1 VFRWFWALL
10 HRYRQV
16 LGGMGY
22 VKNFSARG
30 VREGQGPLMQILD
43 PNIISETIGAKVEIK
58 TQLDVVKYW
67 LRVQ

>member
-1 VFRWFWALL
+1 
-10 HRYRQV
+10 
-16 LGGMGY
+16 MGY

-58 TQLDVVKYW
+58 TQLDP
-67 LRVQ
+67 R